1 MNTHI
6 KKLLQKAL
14 EEINEATAEVPKDED
29 ELAETVHAVRSI
41 SEASDRLRV
50 DSQSGPSSLPGRGS
64 FIVGAQQQAQQMAEK
79 QEAITPDDF
88 EDTEPE
94 QPDED
99 FIEDEEEE
107 PVSEDDFFEEEKKE
121 MSQEQAQEE
130 YDDLEIGPDPEAG
143 EGGEI
148 DMSELGE
155 EGDTGELDE
164 VESTKEVVE
173 KEDDSEED
181 VSADEA
187 DEELDALWAEIAGE
201 DE

>member
-6 KKLLQKAL
+6 KNLLQSAL
-14 EEINEATAEVPKDED
+14 EEINEATTEVPEDED
-29 ELAETVHAVRSI
+29 ELAETVHAVRTI
-41 SEASDRLRV
+41 SDAADRLRV
-50 DSQSGPSSLPGRGS
+50 DSQSGPSSLPDRKS
-64 FIVGAQQQAQQMAEK
+64 FLAGMQQQAQDQDAE
-79 QEAITPDDF
+79 ESISPDDF

-99 FIEDEEEE
+99 FVEEEDED
-107 PVSEDDFFEEEKKE
+107 PVTEDEFFEEDEAGEDE
-121 MSQEQAQEE
+121 MSQEEAQEE

-143 EGGEI
+143 EEEEI
-148 DMSELGE
+148 DMSEFGE
-155 EGDTGELDE
+155 DDDDLDD

-173 KEDDSEED
+173 KEDDGDED

-201 DE
+201 DQ